1 MRVVIQRVT
10 SARVTVDGLERA
22 GIGLGFL
29 VLAGIETDDTVE
41 DADWLA
47 GKVAGLRVFADDGGM
62 MNRSVAE
69 VGGAILVVSQFT
81 LHASY
86 KKGNRP
92 SFLRAARPEAAIP
105 IYEAFAEMVGQKSG
119 VAVQT
124 GVFGADMKVELLN
137 DGPVTIFM
145 DSRNRE

>member
-1 MRVVIQRVT
+1 MIQRVT